1 METGLLVVVYNNDGL
16 GGIAEY
22 FEYSREC
29 PDEIIN
35 LLKYMRKKMGAYW
48 WGEYKIFRR
57 NRHVTLTQASYKK
70 PDYMGKFRKMA
81 NKQKQRV

>member
-35 LLKYMRKKMGAYW
+35 LLKYMRKKWVLIG
-48 WGEYKIFRR
+48 GENIKYFGEID
-57 NRHVTLTQASYKK
+57 TLH
-70 PDYMGKFRKMA
+70 
-81 NKQKQRV
+81 

>member
-35 LLKYMRKKMGAYW
+35 LLKYMRKKNGRLLV
-48 WGEYKIFRR
+48 GRI
-57 NRHVTLTQASYKK
+57 
-70 PDYMGKFRKMA
+70 
-81 NKQKQRV
+81 